1 MTSSLGSLVGQT
13 LTWVPTTAWKDRY
26 DLIASDKTPLATLD
40 MSSWT
45 SKAKALVPEG
55 TLFMHREGWFGQKV
69 AISSGE
75 HGPLLATYRSEES
88 EYHHGG
94 HLVFPDGRKFRWD
107 PQKAWT
113 DPTGHTTYVH
123 FSGGGF
129 SRTST
134 AVIHP
139 QAAEI
144 PELALLLVLGLYNKT
159 IFWRNILRW
168 WR

>member
-1 MTSSLGSLVGQT
+1 MTSSLGYLVGQP
-13 LTWVPTTAWKDRY
+13 LTWVPTAALKDRY
-26 DLIASDKTPLATLD
+26 DLIAPDKTILATLD
-40 MSSWT
+40 MGIL
-45 SKAKALVPEG
+45 KNVKALVPEG
-55 TLFMHREGWFGQKV
+55 TLFIHQEGSLGSKIV
-69 AISSGE
+69 ISSGE
-75 HGPLLATYRSEES
+75 HGPLLATYRSEEYS
-88 EYHHGG
+88 GQ
-94 HLVFPDGRKFRWD
+94 LVFPDGRKFIWGSFNFW
-107 PQKAWT
+107 QKAWT

-144 PELALLLVLGLYNKT
+144 PDLSVLLVLGLYQKT

>member
-13 LTWVPTTAWKDRY
+13 LTWVPTPALKYRY
-26 DLIASDKTPLATLD
+26 DLIAPDKTPLATLD
-40 MSSWT
+40 MGNLKNV
-45 SKAKALVPEG
+45 KAVVPEG
-55 TLFMHREGWFGQKV
+55 TLFIHQEGFLGSKIV
-69 AISSGE
+69 ISSGE

-144 PELALLLVLGLYNKT
+144 PDLSVLLVLGLYQKT